1 MDSYDKPFDMVQKN
15 IGNKIYVR
23 LRNRSEIEGIL
34 IGYDEHL
41 NMMLEHAT
49 IKKEDQKIMR
59 NLMYLRGDTVLLLA
73 KK

>member
-41 NMMLEHAT
+41 NMMLENAS
-49 IKKEDQKIMR
+49 IKKKDQKNMR
-59 NLMYLRGDTVLLLA
+59 NLMYLRDSTVLILA
-73 KK
+73 KQ